1 MSSESKDVLNYLNE
15 HFILTEISPDKL
27 NTVFYNFERLN
38 ACHTQENQTKKIHFS
53 KIQPFVYSIQR
64 TEKTEIYFSV
74 TESGFQLWDTYNQ
87 KTEEQLLFILDI
99 NTDYWNINSNRLGLE
114 IIVGIGV
121 SEKDI
126 EEKSIKYLRYEKA
139 KKELEAN
146 YLLSEER

>member
-87 KTEEQLLFILDI
+87 KIEEQLLFILDI
-99 NTDYWNINSNRLGLE
+99 NTDY
-114 IIVGIGV
+114 
-121 SEKDI
+121 
-126 EEKSIKYLRYEKA
+126 
-139 KKELEAN
+139 
-146 YLLSEER
+146 